1 MSVTLVLS
9 DACAAELRSA
19 LAGVVVPV
27 PSPPAVPTLPPV
39 VTPPP
44 PASGQGMQIALP
56 AQGNKDYAVGINPGG
71 SASAWFVMP
80 NAPQVNFGFMYNSGA
95 TNLRTFQLSVDGQI
109 VRTTQGKSAMFTL
122 SANSILVAVGSVV
135 QLTVTNAVNGT
146 PTGLPNNAGGF
157 FQIQRPG

>member
-1 MSVTLVLS
+1 MITITISES
-9 DACAAELRSA
+9 AAAELRRA
-19 LAGVVVPV
+19 LAIEQAPPATPV
-27 PSPPAVPTLPPV
+27 PPPV
-39 VTPPP
+39 VIPPP

-95 TNLRTFQLSVDGQI
+95 TNLRTFQLLVNGLV
-109 VRTTQGKSAMFTL
+109 VRQTQGKSIMFTL

-135 QLTVTNAVNGT
+135 QLTVTNAVSGT
-146 PTGLPNNAGGF
+146 PTGQPGNSGGF
-157 FQIQRPG
+157 FQIQRPA